1 MYIDSLKVLNYF
13 IIVPQKNEGSIPV
26 TLNYFHDSK
35 FIQMTPKTVLSEV
48 VNGVVIIRFAVAIKR
63 SDILWDIIKLNDQN
77 AFNIDGEIIDRKNY
91 KFYSNIGKIQKV
103 YFPLHSILYFLD
115 GNTRLC

>member
-26 TLNYFHDSK
+26 TLNYFNDSK

-48 VNGVVIIRFAVAIKR
+48 VNGVVMAIKR

-91 KFYSNIGKIQKV
+91 KFYSNILKIQKV
-103 YFPLHSILYFLD
+103 YFPLHSILNFLD